1 MKGSVPM
8 TTTGLR
14 LGIKAHNKC
23 GRVYPVL
30 ETLTPPGHSCYDTN
44 KHLFSN
50 FQTYF
55 FFWSFLYNNIN
66 FLGKVL
72 RQITSQPNIYMSQW
86 MEVWVLIWIIYA
98 FLDKCVDVLKIKVNY
113 IWTEPIFYSTY
124 YNNLYFNEDM
134 HNVHVWTIF
143 LFLMTK
149 DVKILFID
157 A

>member
-30 ETLTPPGHSCYDTN
+30 ETSTPPGHSCYDTN

-55 FFWSFLYNNIN
+55 SFWSSLYNNIN
-66 FLGKVL
+66 FLG
-72 RQITSQPNIYMSQW
+72 QGSPSNNIST
-86 MEVWVLIWIIYA
+86 EHIYVTMNGSVS
-98 FLDKCVDVLKIKVNY
+98 FGLNY
-113 IWTEPIFYSTY
+113 LCIS
-124 YNNLYFNEDM
+124 
-134 HNVHVWTIF
+134 
-143 LFLMTK
+143 
-149 DVKILFID
+149 
-157 A
+157 